1 MRTTADTGMHEHVRT
16 QTFPRHIRIAPTARQ
31 FVRQAATGHPAAD
44 DTILLAAELIANS
57 LAHATD
63 ATTVTITVAVSEAL
77 IRVDVRDDGTLG
89 IPHMR
94 PADPD
99 AEDGRGFRLINE
111 IARRWGFVREPAGS
125 CCWAEIASPA
135 T

>member
-1 MRTTADTGMHEHVRT
+1 MRTTAGTGVHEHAR
-16 QTFPRHIRIAPTARQ
+16 TFPRHLRVAPAARQ
-31 FVRQAATGHPAAD
+31 FVRQAVAGHLAAD
-44 DTILLAAELIANS
+44 DAALLAAELIANS
-57 LAHATD
+57 LAHACD
-63 ATTVTITVAVSEAL
+63 ATAVTITVAVSEAL

-94 PADPD
+94 PASPD
-99 AEDGRGFRLINE
+99 AEDGRGFRLVNQ
-111 IARRWGFVREPAGS
+111 IARRWGFTREPGGS